1 MLVIKCLNDDDCM
14 KPRPFLSRT
23 LNAILTQKLSPPR
36 VGRREEGTPDQL
48 LVVHLCHPGRHHRA
62 ELGELDLAR
71 VVRVVLSH
79 GQKVREDLTIME
91 KAPTKAFIGLKA
103 YSKRFL
109 FTSLSRSSSSV
120 SVGLRP
126 RLLMARPSSCSSVKL
141 WVRDRCQVAA
151 LPCS

>member
-23 LNAILTQKLSPPR
+23 LKAILTQKLSPR
-36 VGRREEGTPDQL
+36 VWREEGTPDQL

-79 GQKVREDLTIME
+79 SQKVREDLTIME

-103 YSKRFL
+103 Y
-109 FTSLSRSSSSV
+109 
-120 SVGLRP
+120 P
-126 RLLMARPSSCSSVKL
+126 SCS
-141 WVRDRCQVAA
+141 
-151 LPCS
+151 PH